1 MARALVSAR
10 PMGGM
15 PDPEPEGVLPEWRQI
30 AFPPKGMDNYTR
42 PLALDLSMMA
52 DAADVIPWGDG
63 WRQRNA
69 TALVGD
75 ISSVALLYAY
85 RHQTANGESRTYR
98 WTLTGVEELTGTSW
112 TALTGPTMTSNT
124 YSGIALTQWGD
135 LLIFSNGLDG
145 MFVLTPS
152 AKSYALISGAPSA
165 VHLTTFNRRVM
176 ASVPNSG
183 RVQWCVAGDYTNW
196 TSTDLGAGYEDL
208 LASPGGAQ
216 DTQSAVIPVS
226 DDVAHV
232 WRGTSIW
239 QVSPTRQVAAPFAFS
254 RLVSGIGSRWP
265 KTCVAIPGGSA
276 AMSDDRI
283 WTMTAEGPKDIS
295 IPIKRVF
302 VGVAQSRLR
311 RSCMAYNA
319 SGRSLM
325 LHVPDI
331 GFVPG
336 SLFAVA
342 YVYHFSFETQTW
354 ARHLHGHSVR
364 AISST
369 QYRDTLT
376 IGQLS
381 GTIGSQ
387 VGVIGDLGVS
397 DYQSGFL
404 MVTGETHPSFPTSHF
419 VVRDAPDLNSGAS
432 ANGVDIQGQAV
443 SGAVSPSWTTGV
455 ISASDPSRW
464 VHLHEM
470 EITYAQS
477 LYQTG
482 WVFLEYDTSNE
493 GTWQTFL
500 LAQILAGHGG
510 SEEYS
515 KDQTIRI
522 PLNLH
527 LEHPRLRLS
536 FWSPSNFRLLDWR
549 IRVTDG
555 ARRSM
560 HA

>member
-15 PDPEPEGVLPEWRQI
+15 PDPEPEGVLPEWRQV

-42 PLALDLSMMA
+42 PLALDLSMVSEVRNA
-52 DAADVIPWGDG
+52 VPWSDG
-63 WRQRNA
+63 WRQRSA
-69 TALVGD
+69 TELVGN

-152 AKSYALISGAPSA
+152 TRTYATIANAPSA
-165 VHLTTFNRRVM
+165 VHLTTFNRRVV

-196 TSTDLGAGYEDL
+196 TATDLGAGYEDL

-239 QVSPTRQVAAPFAFS
+239 QMSPTRQVAAPFAFS

-283 WTMTAEGPKDIS
+283 WTMTGEGPKDIS
-295 IPIKRVF
+295 IPVKGTFTGI
-302 VGVAQSRLR
+302 GQSHLR
-311 RSCMAYNA
+311 KASMAYSNT
-319 SGRSLM
+319 SRSLM
-325 LHVPDI
+325 FCL
-331 GFVPG
+331 PG
-336 SLFAVA
+336 RDGTVSLDVV
-342 YVYHFSFETQTW
+342 YVFSFETSAWCLWEFVHTI
-354 ARHLHGHSVR
+354 R
-364 AISST
+364 AVCAA
-369 QYRDTLT
+369 QYRDTAT
-376 IGQLS
+376 IGELS
-381 GTIGSQ
+381 GTIGSLS
-387 VGVIGDLGVS
+387 GVIGDLGVS
-397 DYQSGFL
+397 DYASGFFIIS
-404 MVTGETHPSFPTSHF
+404 GDAHPSFPNTYF
-419 VVRDAPDLNSGAS
+419 VEREAPDLNGSTL
-432 ANGVDIQGQAV
+432 NGVSVAGANTSNAV
-443 SGAVSPSWTTGV
+443 AISWRTGV
-455 ISASDPSRW
+455 VSASDPSRW

-470 EITYAQS
+470 EITYTH
-477 LYQTG
+477 TG
-482 WVFLEYDTSNE
+482 GAPAYLTLEYEADYSGSWTPILFQS
-493 GTWQTFL
+493 
-500 LAQILAGHGG
+500 QILTGG
-510 SEEYS
+510 GVSEVNS
-515 KDQTIRI
+515 KDRTLRI
-522 PLNLH
+522 PLNLQV
-527 LEHPRLRLS
+527 EHPRLRMEVLAS
-536 FWSPSNFRLLDWR
+536 ANFRLLDWR